1 MSSSTSTRR
10 EFLLRTCAACGAL
23 LAGSTLLST
32 APGGIPLLIEPARA
46 AGDPLAGLLRT
57 APRAR
62 YWVSTAAANTADC
75 AACHAAGSRAAAAK
89 PAHRRALIRCTLC
102 ARDCMLAEGE
112 RGMCRARIHVNG
124 ELRSLVYGRPMAI
137 HVDRIEKKPF
147 FHFLPGATAY
157 SLATSGCPLRCK
169 FCQNWGISQA
179 SPEDYAQAPLPPAG
193 IARAAAEQKV
203 PVIAFTYN
211 EPTVF
216 TEYLTDVARA
226 GRPLG
231 RRSVLVSCGYM
242 NEAPLAEM
250 CEVLDAIKVDLKGF
264 SESFYRDVCG
274 AELKPVLRSIR
285 QVARSRVHLEIVNL
299 VVPTLND
306 SPRMLTEL
314 AKWVV
319 GEIGP
324 DVPVHFT
331 RFHPDYQLP
340 NLPDTPVATL
350 ERAREIGLG
359 QGLRFAYVGNVPG
372 HPGNNTYCPK
382 CGRAVIER
390 DGLFVTGMHLKNGHC
405 EYCAR
410 AIPGVWS

>member
-1 MSSSTSTRR
+1 MTRSTSTRR
-10 EFLLRTCAACGAL
+10 DFLLRTCAACGAL
-23 LAGSTLLST
+23 LAGSTLLS
-32 APGGIPLLIEPARA
+32 AVPGGFALPLEPACA
-46 AGDPLAGLLRT
+46 AGDPLADLVRA

-62 YWVSTAAANTADC
+62 YWVSTDTAGGAAC
-75 AACHAAGSRAAAAK
+75 AACHAPGTLGPEAK
-89 PAHRRALIRCTLC
+89 PAHRRTLIRCQLC

-137 HVDRIEKKPF
+137 HVDPIEKKPF
-147 FHFLPGATAY
+147 FHFLPGAAAY

-179 SPEDYAQAPLPPAG
+179 RPEDYAQAPLPPASL
-193 IARAAAEQKV
+193 ARAAVEQKA

-242 NEAPLAEM
+242 NESPLSEM
-250 CEVLDAIKVDLKGF
+250 CEVLEAIKVDLKGF
-264 SESFYRDVCG
+264 SEGFYRDVCG

-285 QVARSRVHLEIVNL
+285 QVAKSRAHLEIVNL

-314 AKWVV
+314 AKWIV
-319 GEIGP
+319 GEAGP

-350 ERAREIGLG
+350 ERAREIGLQ
-359 QGLRFAYVGNVPG
+359 QGLHFAYVGNVPG

-390 DGLFVTGMHLKNGHC
+390 DGLFVTGMHLKDGHC

>member
-1 MSSSTSTRR
+1 MSPSTTSRR
-10 EFLLRTCAACGAL
+10 DFLLRTCAACGAL
-23 LAGSTLLST
+23 LAGSTLLPAS
-32 APGGIPLLIEPARA
+32 PGNVPLPLAPARA
-46 AGDPLAGLLRT
+46 AGDPLAELTRA

-62 YWVSTAAANTADC
+62 YWISSASADPAGC
-75 AACHAAGSRAAAAK
+75 AACHAPGSLTAGAK
-89 PAHRRALIRCTLC
+89 PAHRRTLIRCQLC
-102 ARDCMLAEGE
+102 ARECTLAEGE
-112 RGMCRARIHVNG
+112 RGMCRARIHAGG

-137 HVDRIEKKPF
+137 HVDPIEKKPF
-147 FHFLPGATAY
+147 FHFLPGVAAY

-169 FCQNWGISQA
+169 FCQNWEISQA
-179 SPEDYAQAPLPPAG
+179 RPEDYARSPLPA
-193 IARAAAEQKV
+193 ASLANAAAERKA

-226 GRPLG
+226 GRRLG
-231 RRSVLVSCGYM
+231 LRSVLISCGYM
-242 NEAPLAEM
+242 NQAPLAEM

-264 SESFYRDVCG
+264 SEGFYRDVCG

-285 QVARSRVHLEIVNL
+285 QVARSRTHLEIVNL

-314 AKWVV
+314 AKWIV
-319 GEIGP
+319 GEVGP

-340 NLPDTPVATL
+340 NLPDTPVGTL
-350 ERAREIGLG
+350 ERAREIGLK
-359 QGLRFAYVGNVPG
+359 QGLHFAYVGNLPG
-372 HPGNNTYCPK
+372 HPGNHTYCPG
-382 CGRAVIER
+382 CGRPVIER
-390 DGLFVTGMHLKNGHC
+390 DGLFVTGMHLKDGHC